1 MSANDAARGLH
12 HLLYAWK
19 EISVV
24 VTGLE
29 GRIHALLDLLVDGI
43 DLRQPEGC
51 DKGSRQALAGDVDA
65 FGKGSAQH
73 GKSYPVSR
81 RGEACQKARLFSR
94 FHSTRLL
101 PDRTLRVS
109 CPERRRVHLHVVA
122 PAEECQI
129 TSRPSFISAGSQI
142 SDRRNRTL
150 AMLITAR
157 NVTDDSY

>member
-51 DKGSRQALAGDVDA
+51 DKGSRQALAGEVDA

-81 RGEACQKARLFSR
+81 RGEACQKVRLFSL

-101 PDRTLRVS
+101 PDRNFRVS
-109 CPERRRVHLHVVA
+109 CPEQQRDHLQVVEA
-122 PAEECQI
+122 AEECQI
-129 TSRPSFISAGSQI
+129 ISRHSFILAGYQI

-150 AMLITAR
+150 AMLITGR
-157 NVTDDSY
+157 NVADDSY